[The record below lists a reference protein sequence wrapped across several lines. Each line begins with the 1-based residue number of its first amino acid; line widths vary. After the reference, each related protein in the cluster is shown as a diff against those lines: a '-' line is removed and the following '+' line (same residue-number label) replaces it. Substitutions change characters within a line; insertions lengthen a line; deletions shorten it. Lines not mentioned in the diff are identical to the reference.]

1 MYPERPIETTK
12 RKELPPL
19 GLKIFKGER
28 EMTMSRLDLYL
39 VFFYKKIFYII
50 IHSYILPYR
59 LTIEY
64 ILKSQLGQIFWKWV
78 ENVEFPEEIFFNTLV
93 RINKTKPIRLTHDGA
108 YLVNQRK

>member
-28 EMTMSRLDLYL
+28 EMTMSRYEYLYFI
-39 VFFYKKIFYII
+39 VFFCKEHNLQFIFY
-50 IHSYILPYR
+50 LR

-64 ILKSQLGQIFWKWV
+64 ILKSQLGKIFWKWV